1 MGGQNSKAKK
11 KEFGRKLF
19 KIYDINNDG
28 EITKDEESVTCEFK
42 SPKNQRIEK

>member
-28 EITKDEESVTCEFK
+28 EITKDEERATLNFK
-42 SPKNQRIEK
+42 LLKNQKKR

>member
-28 EITKDEESVTCEFK
+28 EITKDEERGYFEVFSEIL
-42 SPKNQRIEK
+42 RI